1 MLCTEHAPSD
11 RDNGYRSVVLRLHG
25 VRYGVPAAL
34 LSNRGEARL
43 RELLAEWHPSHGAD
57 GGPAV
62 CPGQTSLSAGWHR
75 DLSAPWRTLQRAA
88 VGFSRQYGELQR
100 RTSVRRCTLKRA
112 PHYSR
117 PSSASSFARRIA
129 SARSMSLYLA
139 GSRLRL
145 VHSSTAARFCISIS
159 VG

>member
-57 GGPAV
+57 VDRDNGYRSVVLRLHGVRYGVPAAL
-62 CPGQTSLSAGWHR
+62 LSNR
-75 DLSAPWRTLQRAA
+75 
-88 VGFSRQYGELQR
+88 GE
-100 RTSVRRCTLKRA
+100 A
-112 PHYSR
+112 
-117 PSSASSFARRIA
+117 
-129 SARSMSLYLA
+129 
-139 GSRLRL
+139 RLREL
-145 VHSSTAARFCISIS
+145 LAEWHPSHGAD
-159 VG
+159 

>member
-25 VRYGVPAAL
+25 VGYGVPAAL

-57 GGPAV
+57 GRPAV

-75 DLSAPWRTLQRAA
+75 DLSAPWRTLQRT
-88 VGFSRQYGELQR
+88 VR
-100 RTSVRRCTLKRA
+100 RTEVRRCTLKRA

-139 GSRLRL
+139 GSRLR
-145 VHSSTAARFCISIS
+145 
-159 VG
+159 